1 MLQFGGKPN
10 KSSSS
15 DSKRHFTV
23 IMGGKEHG
31 VYVSSTPSSAAK
43 KAVTKLCASNKSK
56 KVEFHIRETTQGSK
70 KKTYGPYIGY
80 IEKLKERIELKGR
93 IIKYKPV
100 AKLSGKSGSKKG
112 GMIGGAPKALKAPKA
127 PKVPNPNRSVYNINS
142 NNNNNNNIN
151 IGNPAAGPA
160 PGSGLYNY
168 VPSNNSSRH
177 SAAYIPEPS
186 APRLENINR
195 NNNFRNHQ
203 EGLVATAPAFDDFN
217 NFNNPAAG
225 PALNRS
231 FAHRGLFN
239 NKNKIEYPFR
249 DPLINRSFVKA
260 RNPEELM
267 ALVKLINFIEEW
279 KISWNN
285 SKIDDCFD
293 DFLKKFKFSNF
304 DEKTMLLDIKSRLL
318 KYLRNEKSLFII
330 DRDIKK
336 IISKNPTWGIV
347 LKDNLDK
354 LIDFIKE
361 WKISWNNSNLDDC
374 FDDFFRKFKFPKLDM
389 QPTLRDIK
397 RRLLQYLRNER
408 SLDNIKKDIQKILL
422 KNPTWRRFLKDNN
435 NSSSRSDAVD
445 NTSLSHLLKARSDDI
460 IVLPVDNNIYQR
472 QPQKIPEYHIRN
484 QNPNFVAA
492 KNFSH
497 SWHMYGRPFAK
508 YAIPEDVFDYKQ
520 KLKKL
525 AAEMA
530 KNHIF
535 WADRSG
541 TIERSVRFLLE
552 EHYINPTP
560 EQIDTAIKAVR
571 MFLLPTKNRELHRKI
586 IENNFDAQPLSAA
599 AATAA
604 ADAAAPIT
612 HFEQYQLHKN
622 PLIKKLILTL
632 KAMGLDKNEYKNEV
646 VRRLRSR
653 GFTGRQYDIA
663 YKYLIDSYN
672 N

>member
-23 IMGGKEHG
+23 VMGNKEHG
-31 VYVSSTPSSAAK
+31 LYVSSTPSSAAK
-43 KAVTKLCASNKSK
+43 KAVTKLCTSNKSK
-56 KVEFHIRETTQGSK
+56 KVEFHIREITQGSK

-80 IEKLKERIELKGR
+80 IEKLKEPIELKGR
-93 IIKYKPV
+93 VIKYKPV

-112 GMIGGAPKALKAPKA
+112 GMIGGAPKASKAPKA
-127 PKVPNPNRSVYNINS
+127 PKAPNPNRSIYTINS
-142 NNNNNNNIN
+142 NSNNNNNNIN

-203 EGLVATAPAFDDFN
+203 EGLVATGPPSDDFN

-225 PALNRS
+225 PALNHS
-231 FAHRGLFN
+231 LVDRGLLN
-239 NKNKIEYPFR
+239 NKNKVAYPYR
-249 DPLINRSFVKA
+249 DPLKNGVIVKA
-260 RNPEELM
+260 KNPEELM
-267 ALVKLINFIEEW
+267 ALVKLINFIEKW
-279 KISWNN
+279 KKSWNN
-285 SKIDDCFD
+285 SREKEDEYDD
-293 DFLKKFKFSNF
+293 DFFKKFKFPHDISGR
-304 DEKTMLLDIKSRLL
+304 ELVDIKRRILP
-318 KYLRNEKSLFII
+318 YLRNEKSL
-330 DRDIKK
+330 
-336 IISKNPTWGIV
+336 
-347 LKDNLDK
+347 
-354 LIDFIKE
+354 
-361 WKISWNNSNLDDC
+361 
-374 FDDFFRKFKFPKLDM
+374 
-389 QPTLRDIK
+389 
-397 RRLLQYLRNER
+397 
-408 SLDNIKKDIQKILL
+408 DNIKRDIQKILL
-422 KNPTWRRFLKDNN
+422 KYPTWRRFLKDNN

-445 NTSLSHLLKARSDDI
+445 NTSLSHILKARSADI
-460 IVLPVDNNIYQR
+460 IVLPVDNNIYQK
-472 QPQKIPEYHIRN
+472 QPQKIPDYRVIDQIPVFN
-484 QNPNFVAA
+484 AA
-492 KNFSH
+492 KRSGRRFRKSH
-497 SWHMYGRPFAK
+497 
-508 YAIPEDVFDYKQ
+508 IPQDIYNYRQ
-520 KLKKL
+520 KLKEL

-530 KNHIF
+530 KKFIV
-535 WADRSG
+535 WSDRSG

-552 EHYINPTP
+552 EHYTNPTP

-586 IENNFDAQPLSAA
+586 ITNTFDDQPPSAAAA

-604 ADAAAPIT
+604 SIT
-612 HFEQYQLHKN
+612 PSEIKQISQNQLI
-622 PLIKKLILTL
+622 IKFRMGL
-632 KAMGLDKNEYKNEV
+632 KALGLNRYDYRDGVEKG
-646 VRRLRSR
+646 LRAR